1 MARPGGRPRDEAQAA
16 AQLSDP
22 LVCPLVLGGQREATP
37 DRLEVR
43 APRDGRLIGVIA
55 DADAAAV
62 DRAARAAHEAL
73 PGWRATPPLA
83 RADAIARYGR
93 LLDQFADRLAELVA
107 DEVGKPVAEAHAEV
121 ARAIEV
127 VHHFAA
133 EAARHWSAH
142 LPADSLVTGSTVR
155 PDPVGVV
162 AAITPWNFPVA
173 LVLWKLAPALA
184 AGCTVIVK
192 PAQEAPLAA
201 WTLVDL
207 AQQAGLP
214 PGVVNVVTGDG
225 PTVGEALA
233 THPLIAKVA
242 FTGSRRVAEQIAG
255 WAAPR
260 LKHLSL
266 ELGGHGAL
274 VVLPDADLD
283 TAVDVAISQGYVNT
297 GQACYAVNRVLLTPG
312 SVGPFLERFRDR
324 FGQLQ
329 PGVMTTSRGLA
340 RHVALLDDAR
350 GAGAT
355 VVGGEVTDGRW
366 VHPALVTG
374 AGPGVRLV
382 DEEPFTPV
390 VAVVEV
396 PDVDAAIAEAN
407 RPDYGLVNYVCGDDL
422 RGCLETAGRLQC
434 GTVAING
441 WRVVVPHAPYGG
453 WRGSGLG
460 TELGRPGMEA
470 FCRWQHLR
478 VLR

>member
-1 MARPGGRPRDEAQAA
+1 MEVHAR
-16 AQLSDP
+16 
-22 LVCPLVLGGQREATP
+22 
-37 DRLEVR
+37 
-43 APRDGRLIGVIA
+43 RDGRPIGVVAAA
-55 DADAAAV
+55 DVDAV
-62 DRAARAAHEAL
+62 DRAARAAHDAL
-73 PGWRATPPLA
+73 PGWRATSPAA
-83 RADAIARYGR
+83 RAAAIGRYAR
-93 LLDQFADRLAELVA
+93 LLEQFYDLIAERVA
-107 DEVGKPVAEAHAEV
+107 DEVGKPLPEAHAEV
-121 ARAIEV
+121 ARAIDV
-127 VHHFAA
+127 VHHFAG
-133 EAARHWSAH
+133 EAARLWSAH
-142 LPADSLVTGSTVR
+142 LPAESLVTGSTVR

-201 WTLVDL
+201 WTLVDI

-214 PGVVNVVTGDG
+214 PGVVNIVTGDG
-225 PTVGEALA
+225 PTVGEALS
-233 THPLIAKVA
+233 THPLVAKVA

-283 TAVDVAISQGYVNT
+283 VAVDVAISQGYVNT
-297 GQACYAVNRVLLTPG
+297 GQACYSVNRVLLTPD
-312 SVGPFLERFRDR
+312 VVEPFLERFRVR
-324 FGQLQ
+324 FAELK
-329 PGVMTTSRGLA
+329 PGVMTTDRGLA
-340 RHVALLDDAR
+340 RHVMLLDEAR
-350 GAGAT
+350 NAGAL
-355 VVGGEVTDGRW
+355 VDGGEVTDGRW

-382 DEEPFTPV
+382 DEEPFTPI
-390 VAVVEV
+390 VAVMAV
-396 PDVDAAIAEAN
+396 PDVDAAVAEAN
-407 RPDYGLVNYVCGDDL
+407 RPDYGLVNYVCGEDL
-422 RGCLETAGRLQC
+422 RACLETAGRLQS

-460 TELGRPGMEA
+460 TELGRPGLEA